1 MEKEEAT
8 KKMISLKDTQVE
20 ETKLGIWFEKIIME
34 ESKYIVPFWILIVW
48 HESTFLRSIAILQ
61 YSCLVF
67 FLKDSSSNRS

>member
-34 ESKYIVPFWILIVW
+34 ESKYIVPF
-48 HESTFLRSIAILQ
+48 
-61 YSCLVF
+61 
-67 FLKDSSSNRS
+67 